1 MKASKNCYIIILL
14 KSCQVF
20 IIILSQ
26 MGAKGTGGKVI
37 MLPTVLLFGYVQV
50 LKFNVFN
57 NMGFVCSKLIAAY
70 IGV

>member
-1 MKASKNCYIIILL
+1 
-14 KSCQVF
+14 
-20 IIILSQ
+20 
-26 MGAKGTGGKVI
+26 MGAKGARGKVI